1 MFQKLQE
8 LPLLMGLSV
17 TELMRIVELVD
28 FDFKKF
34 SEGTTFVNQGDRCDR
49 IIYVLS
55 GEICVDRRDDN
66 MNMLYTEYIKDTPYL
81 IEPHN
86 QWGLKQR
93 FTHTYTF
100 TTDGSTIIIDKRQ
113 LSMLISEFDIIKTNI
128 LSMVCNNLQ
137 YANALLL
144 EPFPSTTAEKLK
156 RFVYVNSLVKHGR
169 KIIRI
174 KMSELADIIDET
186 RLNVSKTLNIW
197 KEQGLVDIR
206 RGCIE
211 IYDAKKLLEL

>member
-28 FDFKKF
+28 FDFKKYT
-34 SEGTTFVNQGDRCDR
+34 EGTTFVNQGDRCDK
-49 IIYVLS
+49 IIYVLN

-66 MNMLYTEYIKDTPYL
+66 MNMLYTEYITETPYL

-100 TTDGSTIIIDKRQ
+100 TTDGSTIVIDKRQ
-113 LSMLISEFDIIKTNI
+113 LSMLISEFDIIKTNV

-137 YANALLL
+137 LANALLL
-144 EPFPSTTAEKLK
+144 EPFPATTADKLK
-156 RFVYVNSLVKHGR
+156 RFVFVNSLVKHGR
-169 KIIRI
+169 KTIRI
-174 KMSELADIIDET
+174 KMNELAEIIDET

-197 KEQGLVDIR
+197 KINGLVDIK
-206 RGCIE
+206 RGSIE
-211 IYDAKKLLEL
+211 IFDAKKLLEF